1 MSWLQDL
8 VQVGCDDCSWQR
20 LDSTGAAATVGCDT
34 RLALLRL
41 SNGGTASGC
50 TPAGWWRP
58 LSHRALVRPPQK
70 LATQREAVAS
80 AKVLLG
86 AEVFHLVATSSMKK
100 GDVLTVRLSCD
111 MRLISPSRCYTSA
124 GDSAEG
130 KHSKRL

>member
-1 MSWLQDL
+1 M
-8 VQVGCDDCSWQR
+8 
-20 LDSTGAAATVGCDT
+20 
-34 RLALLRL
+34 
-41 SNGGTASGC
+41 
-50 TPAGWWRP
+50 
-58 LSHRALVRPPQK
+58 
-70 LATQREAVAS
+70 
-80 AKVLLG
+80 LLG